1 MSSNRPKVVLVACG
15 TAIATSTV
23 VAVAIEEACKAAG
36 VPVRTR
42 QCKAAEVPMLAK
54 DADLI
59 VTTTPVPQNLGK
71 PVIQGLAFL
80 TGIGKDQVIQ
90 QIIDTLKKM

>member
-1 MSSNRPKVVLVACG
+1 MAKTKTVLVSCG

-23 VAVAIEEACKAAG
+23 VAKSIEEAAKAAG
-36 VPVRTR
+36 IPVRTR
-42 QCKAAEVPMLAK
+42 QCKASEVRTMAR

-59 VTTTPVPQNLGK
+59 VTTTPVPQDLGV

-80 TGIGKDQVIQ
+80 TGIGKDQVLA
-90 QIIDTLKKM
+90 QIIEELKKD